1 MKMTPFLYD
10 RESRLDSTTEVI
22 KGLEQELSSP
32 GSAPLH
38 SMYVTKQQTSET
50 SDSKTSNRFV

>member
-10 RESRLDSTTEVI
+10 RESRLDNTAEVI
-22 KGLEQELSSP
+22 KGLERELALP

-50 SDSKTSNRFV
+50 SDSNTSNRY